1 MRITVLGAGA
11 WGTALASRLAQH
23 HEVILWARRET
34 LISELRQTYINA
46 RYLPNTPLNPA
57 LQFHSDWNAALQF
70 PQLIILAT
78 PIHALR
84 EVLTRLKSSEQD
96 STPLLCLS
104 KGFEAEHW
112 NLPHQLVSELWP
124 ELTHYG
130 VLSGPSFAAEIALN
144 KPAALTLAAP
154 RKDFLL
160 QWQPELK
167 DNQLRIYPS
176 EDVMGVE
183 LSGAVKNIMAIASGL
198 GDGLKLGQNARAA
211 LITRGLAELTRLGL
225 AMGGQPETFM
235 GLAGLGDLV
244 LTCTSQTSRNHQVG
258 VQLALG
264 KPLAQILTHI
274 GHVAEGV
281 KATQGALY
289 WATHHQVELPI
300 TQGVAHVLT
309 GQISPKEAL
318 AQLLER
324 NPHHIP

>member
-23 HEVILWARRET
+23 HEVILWARRDT

-46 RYLPNTPLNPA
+46 RYLPNTPLNPT

-78 PIHALR
+78 PIQALR
-84 EVLTRLKSSEQD
+84 EVLTRLKSSEQA

-104 KGFEAEHW
+104 KGFETEHW

-130 VLSGPSFAAEIALN
+130 VLSGPSFAAEIAQN

-264 KPLAQILTHI
+264 KPLTQILTHI

-289 WATHHQVELPI
+289 WAKHHQVELPI
-300 TQGVAHVLT
+300 TQGVAHVLA

-324 NPHHIP
+324 NPHPLI